1 MNEQDY
7 IQLTLFQEDSPAS
20 HSLLPGS
27 GRARRMT
34 VISGRKCLELS
45 KNSGPLGLLEKMLL
59 ESLEWHSTMC
69 FLTWKTKVT
78 PQGRLY
84 YQLQV
89 LEPCTGDI
97 GQRLLPTLTAS
108 EWRGTAKTD
117 IGESHIS
124 VRQISEPFQ
133 DAERRYDTYQSRLC
147 RSLYGLP
154 NGVDRVRSLG
164 NAVVPQQ
171 FYPIFQAIANIG
183 RY

>member
-1 MNEQDY
+1 M
-7 IQLTLFQEDSPAS
+7 TLFQEDSPAS

-34 VISGRKCLELS
+34 AISGRKCLELS

-108 EWRGTAKTD
+108 EWRGTAKNRYW
-117 IGESHIS
+117 GSHTYRS
-124 VRQISEPFQ
+124 DKLASRFRTQSEDMTHINP
-133 DAERRYDTYQSRLC
+133 DYAEVYMGFPMGWTVLDQ
-147 RSLYGLP
+147 
-154 NGVDRVRSLG
+154 LG

>member
-20 HSLLPGS
+20 HSPLPGS
-27 GRARRMT
+27 GEARRMT
-34 VISGRKCLELS
+34 ATSGRKCLGLS

-108 EWRGTAKTD
+108 EWKGTAKNRYW
-117 IGESHIS
+117 GSHTYRS
-124 VRQISEPFQ
+124 DKLASRFRTQSEDMTHINP
-133 DAERRYDTYQSRLC
+133 DYAEVYMGFPMGWTVLDHWEMQ
-147 RSLYGLP
+147 
-154 NGVDRVRSLG
+154 
-164 NAVVPQQ
+164 
-171 FYPIFQAIANIG
+171 
-183 RY
+183 